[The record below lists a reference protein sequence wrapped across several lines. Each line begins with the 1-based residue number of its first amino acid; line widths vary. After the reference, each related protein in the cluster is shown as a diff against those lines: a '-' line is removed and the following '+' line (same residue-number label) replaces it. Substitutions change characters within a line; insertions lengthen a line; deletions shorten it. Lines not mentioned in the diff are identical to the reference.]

1 MNMPSKAASLISKS
15 CVISAGPLS
24 MRAVIAARNRLAA
37 TIVLIFLASF
47 VQGALPTPATDDPDA
62 ALRQAVGWI
71 QGVKQLGTE
80 YDYIMTARVRLLF
93 FWAGRDDVGGG
104 YIRRGVSSDDPST
117 EVFQLVMGSDPA
129 KAPRGINRW
138 GAATEVVH
146 HHPEG
151 SQGAGDGAF
160 FGFMKI
166 SKGSS
171 VSEMERELA
180 RDGQG
185 GGFLFQ
191 AIINRSDAGGAV
203 SKVVP
208 FSNRQDFNLHQLD
221 SAVPAVWERLL
232 ADEGIT
238 HRASGVPSQDCI
250 KESGFL
256 SSVSSLID
264 AGMHSAKLPQKAC
277 YAYNGALYRMTL
289 AKVRS
294 IPRRVV
300 HLSLNNR
307 EQSYERTYEHLLLI
321 QFQNLNQTSKEKIEF
336 EMLVGTEGALRGVPV
351 QITYQPNW
359 WFQVVLNLSTL
370 STRDPAQPAGSASS
384 GSLPQ

>member
-1 MNMPSKAASLISKS
+1 MNMPSKAASLILKI

-24 MRAVIAARNRLAA
+24 MRTVIAVRNRLAA
-37 TIVLIFLASF
+37 TIALIFLASF
-47 VQGALPTPATDDPDA
+47 VQGFSPTPAADDPDP

-71 QGVKQLGTE
+71 QGVKELGTE
-80 YDYIMTARVRLLF
+80 YDYIMTARVRLLL

-104 YIRRGVSSDDPST
+104 YIRRGVSSEDPSA
-117 EVFQLVMGSDPA
+117 EAIQLVMGSDPA

-138 GAATEVVH
+138 GAATEVIH

-151 SQGAGDGAF
+151 SQGAEDGAF

-171 VSEMERELA
+171 VSEMEHELA
-180 RDGQG
+180 RDGQS

-191 AIINRSDAGGAV
+191 AIINRSDADGAV

-232 ADEGIT
+232 ADRGIT
-238 HRASGVPSQDCI
+238 HRASGLPSQDCI

-264 AGMHSAKLPQKAC
+264 AGMQGAKLSQKAC

-307 EQSYERTYEHLLLI
+307 EQSYERAYEHLLLI
-321 QFQNLNQTSKEKIEF
+321 QFQNLNQTSKEKSEF

-359 WFQVVLNLSTL
+359 WFQVVLNLSTV
-370 STRDPAQPAGSASS
+370 STRDPAQPTASS
-384 GSLPQ
+384 LSSSLPQ